1 MTKYKTNFEILIIV
15 QRISYFSDLNSFVT
29 VTSVTRS
36 FHERMKY
43 DHHLLVEEP
52 RPTTLQPQSTSVS
65 VTSEAAIVLNEEDKG
80 IPGLIDRGH
89 GSSLQ
94 QHREQVEQPEGIRSE
109 TARALNE
116 LGFTY
121 NEYIDDSDLL
131 GDDSNDE
138 VCMNTT
144 YRVFKME

>member
-1 MTKYKTNFEILIIV
+1 
-15 QRISYFSDLNSFVT
+15 
-29 VTSVTRS
+29 
-36 FHERMKY
+36 MKY

-52 RPTTLQPQSTSVS
+52 PTTLQPQSTSVS
-65 VTSEAAIVLNEEDKG
+65 VTSEAGDAIVLNEEDKG
-80 IPGLIDRGH
+80 IPDGGLIDRGH
-89 GSSLQ
+89 GSGGGGGSGSLQ
-94 QHREQVEQPEGIRSE
+94 HNREQEEEPEGIRSE

-138 VCMNTT
+138 VCYAPIPYNDI
-144 YRVFKME
+144 

>member
-1 MTKYKTNFEILIIV
+1 
-15 QRISYFSDLNSFVT
+15 
-29 VTSVTRS
+29 
-36 FHERMKY
+36 MKY
-43 DHHLLVEEP
+43 DHHLLVEEQ
-52 RPTTLQPQSTSVS
+52 PTTLQPQSTSVS
-65 VTSEAAIVLNEEDKG
+65 VTSEADDAIVLNEEEDKG
-80 IPGLIDRGH
+80 IPDGGLIDRGH
-89 GSSLQ
+89 GSGGGGGSGSLQ
-94 QHREQVEQPEGIRSE
+94 HNREQEEEPEGIRSE

-144 YRVFKME
+144 YRVFKMDWEHFYNFCVWYTIHTY

>member
-1 MTKYKTNFEILIIV
+1 
-15 QRISYFSDLNSFVT
+15 
-29 VTSVTRS
+29 
-36 FHERMKY
+36 MKY

-52 RPTTLQPQSTSVS
+52 PRPTTLQPQSTSA

-138 VCMNTT
+138 VCYMLQ
-144 YRVFKME
+144 FHI

>member
-1 MTKYKTNFEILIIV
+1 
-15 QRISYFSDLNSFVT
+15 
-29 VTSVTRS
+29 
-36 FHERMKY
+36 MKY

-52 RPTTLQPQSTSVS
+52 PTTLQPQSTSVS
-65 VTSEAAIVLNEEDKG
+65 VTSEADDAIVLNEEEDKG
-80 IPGLIDRGH
+80 IPDGGLIDRGH
-89 GSSLQ
+89 GGGGGSLQ
-94 QHREQVEQPEGIRSE
+94 HNREQEEEPEGIRSE

>member
-1 MTKYKTNFEILIIV
+1 
-15 QRISYFSDLNSFVT
+15 
-29 VTSVTRS
+29 
-36 FHERMKY
+36 MKY
-43 DHHLLVEEP
+43 DHHLLVEEQ
-52 RPTTLQPQSTSVS
+52 PTTLQPQSTSVS
-65 VTSEAAIVLNEEDKG
+65 VTSEAGDAIVLNEEEDKG
-80 IPGLIDRGH
+80 IPDGGLIDRG
-89 GSSLQ
+89 
-94 QHREQVEQPEGIRSE
+94 QHNREQEEEPEGIRSE

-138 VCMNTT
+138 VCMNTR